1 MSFTRSHL
9 STLFTRYYLQSTKR
23 IGIALNQI
31 IICVKTVRN
40 RFSRKPQR
48 GETYVRAEQKYV
60 PRDLGASSSIIR
72 V

>member
-9 STLFTRYYLQSTKR
+9 STLFARNYLQSTER
-23 IGIALNQI
+23 NDIALNQI
-31 IICVKTVRN
+31 IICEKTVRN

-48 GETYVRAEQKYV
+48 GETYVRDEQKYF
-60 PRDLGASSSIIR
+60 PRDLGAGSSIIR